1 MPRLKKTGI
10 SKGNLPRPRWSVTCY
25 KSSSLL
31 LEIIKMKDEFI
42 ENNPEHPIAKW
53 PRILQIER
61 TGYYELEEGCIFHS
75 DRGRQFTSHAVMDL
89 LKQ

>member
-1 MPRLKKTGI
+1 
-10 SKGNLPRPRWSVTCY
+10 
-25 KSSSLL
+25 
-31 LEIIKMKDEFI
+31 MKDEFI